1 MLLLSNVNFNEIC
14 NFTQK
19 IKGAR
24 IGVLTS
30 AGLTQSWYDL
40 VLLLAE
46 VAALGQT
53 SLTTGWSAK
62 DHVATG
68 ADSGDLGV

>member
-1 MLLLSNVNFNEIC
+1 L
-14 NFTQK
+14 
-19 IKGAR
+19 
-24 IGVLTS
+24 VLTS

-53 SLTTGWSAK
+53 SLTTSWSAE
-62 DHVATG
+62 DHVAAG

>member
-1 MLLLSNVNFNEIC
+1 MVVVF
-14 NFTQK
+14 F
-19 IKGAR
+19 
-24 IGVLTS
+24 
-30 AGLTQSWYDL
+30 L

-53 SLTTGWSAK
+53 GLTTGWAAQ

-68 ADSGDLGV
+68 TDGGDLGVREHRLKTWFYWDGNTG